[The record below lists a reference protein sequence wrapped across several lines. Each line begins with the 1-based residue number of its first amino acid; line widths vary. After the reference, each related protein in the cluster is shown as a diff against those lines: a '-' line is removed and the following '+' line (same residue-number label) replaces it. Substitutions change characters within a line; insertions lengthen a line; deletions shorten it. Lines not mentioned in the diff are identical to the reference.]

1 MAKGN
6 SYGYKSTTNFYQT
19 DYSLGEVG
27 DKIGINKDSPIY
39 FLTANRI
46 INLIPTETGSLKMLK
61 QMQPKTIQ
69 EGVDIQQVVN
79 TKFSYYIIITTTG
92 IITVD
97 KKTHAVKNKYDFGS
111 DFIFTRN
118 SNGAVLVDKF
128 LLVPV
133 TNGTTTKR
141 LDYEISSDGRAG
153 INADFANSIRNPI
166 KNRGKV
172 KIDIYQV
179 RNMLITADKKEL
191 RAFKVSTTENQEF
204 SVDAEK
210 LKFRYN
216 TDLNLTRIF
225 YPYRTDLVNATPL
238 EAQENEYFISIYDPE
253 TVEGGKWYLGNQEIT
268 FNEKTNDT
276 TGTYYKKVSL
286 GVGTLGKTQL
296 LNFGLMRSLNND
308 TAFTIALEYQNRMVV
323 SDGSYI
329 YFSRVG
335 DYNFFLN
342 DSGTSDAFFIKLSN
356 VNGEEPKIL
365 KIISG
370 RGIWVITDKGIFLIG
385 YNQVITGAT
394 VDVRL
399 ITDDSATTECCLV
412 GNSLYYLTTDNEL
425 KCIQNIT
432 ATKGYVDFDTYFV
445 DKFFSTDNIIR
456 LSEHKINNKKY
467 LLASLKNSIKIS
479 EEYNVGSYL
488 YSEVKT
494 NSFSRVSVEFP
505 QNCIGFDTSLFS
517 GNSIYTLTE
526 NNMRNAYLKLNAP
539 PVTTTKYG
547 NLRNDTPTMI
557 TRLTMK
563 SFEEQGDSIENVK
576 LAGIYASL
584 LGETVQGVYNVY
596 TVVLSKS
603 LKDAMYIELETK
615 ENTEEIEI
623 QATEIEF
630 KPGEE

>member
-6 SYGYKSTTNFYQT
+6 SYGYKSTTSFYQT
-19 DYSLGEVG
+19 DYTLGEVG
-27 DKIGINKDSPIY
+27 DKIGINKDSQIY
-39 FLTANRI
+39 YLTANRI
-46 INLIPTETGSLKMLK
+46 INLIPTETGSLRMLRKMK
-61 QMQPKTIQ
+61 PKVIQ
-69 EGVDIQQVVN
+69 EDIDIQQVIN
-79 TKFSYYIIITTTG
+79 TKYNFYILITTTG
-92 IITVD
+92 IATVD
-97 KKTHAVKNKYDFGS
+97 KITHTIKNKYDFGDS
-111 DFIFTRN
+111 FTFTRN
-118 SNGAVLVDKF
+118 SNGAVLIDKF

-141 LDYEISSDGRAG
+141 LDYEINSDGRAG

-172 KIDIYQV
+172 KVDIYQV
-179 RNMLITADKKEL
+179 RNMLITESKKEL

-204 SVDAEK
+204 SVEEK
-210 LKFRYN
+210 LLKFRYN

-225 YPYRTDLVNATPL
+225 YPYRTDLVNVTPM
-238 EAQENEYFISIYDPE
+238 EAQENEYFVSIYDPE

-268 FNEKTNDT
+268 FDEKTNDT
-276 TGTYYKKVSL
+276 TGTYYKKVTL
-286 GVGTLGKTQL
+286 GEGTLGKTQL
-296 LNFGLMRSLNND
+296 LNFGLMKSLNND
-308 TAFTIALEYQNRMVV
+308 TAFQIALEYQNRMIV

-335 DYNFFLN
+335 DYNYFLN

-356 VNGEEPKIL
+356 VNGEEPRVL
-365 KIISG
+365 KMIAG
-370 RGIWVITDKGIFLIG
+370 RGIWVITDKGIFLLG

-394 VDVRL
+394 IDVRL
-399 ITDDSATTECCLV
+399 ITDDSATTECQLV

-432 ATKGYVDFDTYFV
+432 STKGYVDFDTYFV
-445 DKFFSTDNIIR
+445 DKFFSTDDIVR
-456 LSEHKINNKKY
+456 LSEHKIDNKKY
-467 LLASLKNSIKIS
+467 LLASLKNSTRIS
-479 EEYNVGSYL
+479 EYNVGAYL

-505 QNCIGFDTSLFS
+505 QNCIGFDTSLFA

-563 SFEEQGDSIENVK
+563 LFEEQGDSVNNVK
-576 LAGIYASL
+576 LSGIYASL

-596 TVVLSKS
+596 TVVFSKN

-615 ENTEEIEI
+615 ENTEELEI

>member
-19 DYSLGEVG
+19 DYALGEVG
-27 DKIGINKDSPIY
+27 DKIGINKDSQIY
-39 FLTANRI
+39 YLTANRI
-46 INLIPTETGSLKMLK
+46 INLIPTETGSLRMLRKMQSK
-61 QMQPKTIQ
+61 IIQ
-69 EGVDIQQVVN
+69 DDIDIQQVIN
-79 TKFSYYIIITTTG
+79 TKYDFYILITTTG
-92 IITVD
+92 IATVD
-97 KKTHAVKNKYDFGS
+97 KTTHRIKNEYDFGDS
-111 DFIFTRN
+111 FTFTRN
-118 SNGAVLVDKF
+118 SNGAVLIDKF

-141 LDYEISSDGRAG
+141 LDYEINSDGRAG

-172 KIDIYQV
+172 KVDIYQV
-179 RNMLITADKKEL
+179 RNMLINESKKEL

-204 SVDAEK
+204 SVDGDL

-225 YPYRTDLVNATPL
+225 YPYRTDLVNVTPM
-238 EAQENEYFISIYDPE
+238 EAQENEYFVSIYDPE

-276 TGTYYKKVSL
+276 TGTYYKKVTL
-286 GVGTLGKTQL
+286 GEGTLGKTQL
-296 LNFGLMRSLNND
+296 LNFGLMKPLNND
-308 TAFTIALEYQNRMVV
+308 TTFQIALEYQNRMVV

-335 DYNFFLN
+335 DYNYFLN

-356 VNGEEPKIL
+356 VNGEEPKVL
-365 KIISG
+365 KMISG
-370 RGIWVITDKGIFLIG
+370 RGIWVITDKGIFLLG

-394 VDVRL
+394 IDVRL
-399 ITDDSATTECCLV
+399 ITDDSATTECQLV
-412 GNSLYYLTTDNEL
+412 GNNLYYLTTDNEL

-432 ATKGYVDFDTYFV
+432 STKGYVDFDAYFV
-445 DKFFSTDNIIR
+445 DKFFSTYDIVR
-456 LSEHKINNKKY
+456 LSEHKIDNKKY
-467 LLASLKNSIKIS
+467 LLASLKTSTRIS
-479 EEYNVGSYL
+479 GYDVGAYL

-505 QNCIGFDTSLFS
+505 QNCIGFDTKLFA
-517 GNSIYTLTE
+517 GNSIYILTE
-526 NNMRNAYLKLNAP
+526 NNMKNAYLKLNAP

-563 SFEEQGDSIENVK
+563 LFEEQGDSVNNVK
-576 LAGIYASL
+576 LSGIYASL

-596 TVVLSKS
+596 TVVFSKS

-615 ENTEEIEI
+615 ENTEELEI

>member
-6 SYGYKSTTNFYQT
+6 SYGYKSSTTFYQT

-46 INLIPTETGSLKMLK
+46 INLIPTETGSLRMLK
-61 QMQPKTIQ
+61 KMDSKVI
-69 EGVDIQQVVN
+69 ESGIDIQQIVN
-79 TKFSYYIIITTTG
+79 TKFDYYILITTTG
-92 IITVD
+92 VITVD
-97 KKTHAVKNKYDFGS
+97 KQNNTVKNKVNFDGGFQ
-111 DFIFTRN
+111 FTRN
-118 SNGAVLVDKF
+118 SNGAVLIDNF

-133 TNGTTTKR
+133 KNEDTSKR
-141 LDYEISSDGRAG
+141 LDFEISSDGRVG
-153 INADFANSIRNPI
+153 INSDFANSIRNPI

-172 KIDIYQV
+172 KLDIYQV
-179 RNMLITADKKEL
+179 RNMLITVDKKEL

-204 SVDAEK
+204 SVEGDL

-225 YPYRTDLVNATPL
+225 YPYRTDLVNVTEINAT
-238 EAQENEYFISIYDPE
+238 ENEYFISIYDPE
-253 TVEGGKWYLGNQEIT
+253 TIEGGKWYLGNQEIS
-268 FNEKTNDT
+268 FQEKSNDA
-276 TGTYYKKVSL
+276 TGTYYKKVKL
-286 GVGTLGKTQL
+286 GDGTLGKTQL
-296 LNFGLMRSLNND
+296 LNFGLMKPLNND
-308 TAFTIALEYQNRMVV
+308 RAFTIALEYQNRMVV

-342 DSGTSDAFFIKLSN
+342 DSGTSDAFFIKLTN
-356 VNGEEPKIL
+356 VNGEEVKVL
-365 KIISG
+365 KMISG

-399 ITDDSATTECCLV
+399 ITDDNSTTECCLV
-412 GNSLYYLTTDNEL
+412 GNSLYYLTIDNEL

-432 ATKGYVDFDTYFV
+432 ASKGYVDFDTFFV
-445 DKFFSTDNIIR
+445 DKFFSTENILR

-467 LLASLKNSIKIS
+467 LLASVRNKTKIND
-479 EEYNVGSYL
+479 YNVGAYL
-488 YSEVKT
+488 YSEVKI

-505 QNCIGFDTSLFS
+505 ENCIGFNENLFV
-517 GNSIYTLTE
+517 GDSIYTTTK
-526 NNMRNAYLKLNAP
+526 NNIESAYLKLNAA
-539 PVTTTKYG
+539 PVTTIKYG
-547 NLRNDTPTMI
+547 NLRNDSTTMI
-557 TRLTMK
+557 SRLTMK
-563 SFEEQGDSIENVK
+563 VFEEKGDSLKNVK
-576 LAGIYASL
+576 LAGIDTSII
-584 LGETVQGVYNVY
+584 GETFQGIYNVY
-596 TVVLSKS
+596 TVAVSKQ
-603 LKDAMYIELETK
+603 LKDSMYIELTSK
-615 ENTEEIEI
+615 GNTEELEI